1 MVTHGGWVPVCYPI
15 ARQYGNLSERTHGHF
30 ELPRATRILACKC
43 LGQTLR
49 HYPSAAPQ
57 PAHFLQEFGFAYSSS
72 RRYGLHALLLAR
84 QTPKGSYPG
93 CNSRH
98 GLNSSASNTM
108 LVIIGD
114 NGTYAPGVKAPF
126 DLTHAKGYVNQTG
139 VWVPLLVAGR
149 LVNTPDRDV
158 QHMVNVADLFQLFGE
173 IAGLDVRGLVPPR
186 AFSTRYRCCRIS
198 PTRDNRVCAA
208 ITSLRPASIS
218 RRTGSVRRRA

>member
-1 MVTHGGWVPVCYPI
+1 M
-15 ARQYGNLSERTHGHF
+15 
-30 ELPRATRILACKC
+30 ATVSYAAIHAPY
-43 LGQTLR
+43 QQ
-49 HYPSAAPQ
+49 APQ
-57 PAHFLQEFGFAYSSS
+57 SLTPNAQDLSGVPCAGGTSEQTRTISNQMLEAMDTEIGRLLVEIGLASRNEDGSLQYN
-72 RRYGLHALLLAR
+72 
-84 QTPKGSYPG
+84 P
-93 CNSRH
+93 
-98 GLNSSASNTM
+98 SASNTM